1 MMGGFKGD
9 DEDGGKSGMVS
20 GSESKGG
27 VMGGSKQD
35 GDDDDDGKGGM
46 MSGSES
52 KGGMMGGSKGDG
64 DGDPSKSRD
73 CDERQ

>member
-27 VMGGSKQD
+27 
-35 GDDDDDGKGGM
+35 
-46 MSGSES
+46 
-52 KGGMMGGSKGDG
+52 MMGGSKHHGDND
-64 DGDPSKSRD
+64 DGKGLVPTARAA
-73 CDERQ
+73 